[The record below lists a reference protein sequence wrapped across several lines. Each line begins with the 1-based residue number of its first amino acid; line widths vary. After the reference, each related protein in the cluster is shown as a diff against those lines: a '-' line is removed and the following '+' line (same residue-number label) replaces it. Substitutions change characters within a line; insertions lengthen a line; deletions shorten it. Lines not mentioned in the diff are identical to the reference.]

1 MSLVEDVY
9 TVTRGFPSDERF
21 GLTTQMRRAAV
32 SIPSNIAEGARRR
45 QRGAFRFFLGV
56 ALGSQG
62 EVDVQLEVARRLQY
76 CSLDDYQRV
85 ATRIDDI
92 GRMLSGLLASL
103 QVRVA
108 P

>member
-1 MSLVEDVY
+1 
-9 TVTRGFPSDERF
+9 
-21 GLTTQMRRAAV
+21 
-32 SIPSNIAEGARRR
+32 
-45 QRGAFRFFLGV
+45 
-56 ALGSQG
+56 
-62 EVDVQLEVARRLQY
+62 VDVQLEVARRLQY